1 MISTKGCEDL
11 DSNQTLKYIL
21 LACKEANLD
30 KKQAS
35 LLYTE
40 LQQLIQTTPP
50 EKAEKLGLDWY
61 NSTEELNNRPVRLNF
76 PKMNPIKFP
85 PGYKSKMKKENEEL
99 IRKIQQYKNSFF

>member
-1 MISTKGCEDL
+1 M

-21 LACKEANLD
+21 LACKEAKLD
-30 KKQAS
+30 KKQAD

-61 NSTEELNNRPVRLNF
+61 NSTEESNYRPVRLNF

-85 PGYKSKMKKENEEL
+85 PGHKTKMQKENEEL
-99 IRKIQQYKNSFF
+99 LRKIRIYKNGLL